1 MAERVEGDRGKTEC
15 SQCRKTFELSNM
27 GAQAVK
33 RHESSVRH

>member
-1 MAERVEGDRGKTEC
+1 MAERVEGDRGKAEC

-33 RHESSVRH
+33 RHESSARH